1 MTEKELAELNQL
13 WLTMQKDFIQPIG
26 RQVKAHFSG
35 ITNFF
40 ETIIQNIG
48 NFCKDYIPDTF
59 IITRRQFILL
69 VIACLYLCFYITKQ
83 AKRAKPKQ
91 QKEIVEEAK
100 RLNRVTQTIPK
111 SPKVLGKT
119 WYPTGWTY
127 SEAKKLW
134 EPPDFLS
141 AEAKDRWVWDPEK
154 EVWIDLYKDKKEK

>member
-1 MTEKELAELNQL
+1 MTEEELAELQQL
-13 WLTMQKDFIQPIG
+13 WVTIQKNFIHPING
-26 RQVKAHFSG
+26 QLKETFSG
-35 ITNFF
+35 IASFF
-40 ETIIQNIG
+40 ETIIQ
-48 NFCKDYIPDTF
+48 YIEKIWEEYLPDTF

-69 VIACLYLCFYITKQ
+69 VIACLYLCFY
-83 AKRAKPKQ
+83 RAKKTEKAKQEQ
-91 QKEIVEEAK
+91 QKKIVEEAK

-127 SEAKKLW
+127 NEAKKLW

>member
-26 RQVKAHFSG
+26 KQVKAHFSG
-35 ITNFF
+35 ITKFV
-40 ETIIQNIG
+40 ETIIQI
-48 NFCKDYIPDTF
+48 
-59 IITRRQFILL
+59 ILL
-69 VIACLYLCFYITKQ
+69 VIACLYLCLYRTKQ
-83 AKRAKPKQ
+83 AKRTKQKQ

-127 SEAKKLW
+127 NEAKKLW

>member
-13 WLTMQKDFIQPIG
+13 WLTIQKDLIQPINNEIK
-26 RQVKAHFSG
+26 VNFSG
-35 ITNFF
+35 IASFF
-40 ETIIQNIG
+40 EKVTQSIG
-48 NFCKDYIPDTF
+48 NFCKNYIPDTF
-59 IITRRQFILL
+59 IITRKQFILL
-69 VIACLYLCFYITKQ
+69 VVACLYLCFYRTKQ
-83 AKRAKPKQ
+83 AKRTKQKQ
-91 QKEIVEEAK
+91 QQEIIEEAK

-127 SEAKKLW
+127 NEAKKLW

-141 AEAKDRWVWDPEK
+141 AEAKDRWAWDPEK

>member
-83 AKRAKPKQ
+83 AKRQ
-91 QKEIVEEAK
+91 NQNNK
-100 RLNRVTQTIPK
+100 RK
-111 SPKVLGKT
+111 S
-119 WYPTGWTY
+119 
-127 SEAKKLW
+127 
-134 EPPDFLS
+134 
-141 AEAKDRWVWDPEK
+141 
-154 EVWIDLYKDKKEK
+154 